1 MPMPALP
8 TDAIE
13 VADNA
18 PVAPLPDPAL
28 IAAQIDREGF
38 AVIDDYVPPGD
49 LQEAQD
55 FVRRAVSGNG
65 GNYLAIAGPERL
77 DGTFL
82 KRWPEDSDFLTL
94 CRGIYQSSMGK
105 PAPQPSFYQILRCL
119 SGERAA
125 ANSLNFH
132 YDSYLLTALIPILM
146 PERGQ
151 SGDLLIIPN
160 TRKLRASYAT
170 NFLDK
175 ILLDNPLS
183 QAALRHLYRRG
194 HRSIRHLKLKPGGLY
209 LFNGYRSIHTNEA
222 CDPDT
227 IRSTAILHYLDPHA
241 DSPLKRLLRRH

>member
-1 MPMPALP
+1 MPTP
-8 TDAIE
+8 TLAMLHQEI
-13 VADNA
+13 NA
-18 PVAPLPDPAL
+18 SLPDPTL
-28 IAAQIDREGF
+28 IAMQIDRDGF
-38 AVIDDYVPPGD
+38 AVIDDYVSSEE
-49 LQEAQD
+49 LHRAQE
-55 FVRRAVSGNG
+55 FVRQSVRGNG
-65 GNYLAIAGPERL
+65 GNYLAITGSECL
-77 DGTFL
+77 GDTFL
-82 KRWPEDSDFLTL
+82 QRWPRDPDFLAL
-94 CRGIYQSSMGK
+94 CRGIYQSSLGK
-105 PAPQPSFYQILRCL
+105 PAPEPIFYQILRCL
-119 SGERAA
+119 SGELAA

-160 TRKLRASYAT
+160 MRKLRAHYAT

-194 HRSIRHLKLKPGGLY
+194 HGSIKHLKLKPGGLY

-222 CDPDT
+222 CDPDA

-241 DSPLKRLLRRH
+241 DSRLKRLLRRH

>member
-1 MPMPALP
+1 MPTP
-8 TDAIE
+8 TLTPLHHRADASM
-13 VADNA
+13 
-18 PVAPLPDPAL
+18 PDPAL
-28 IAAQIDREGF
+28 IAMQIDRDGF
-38 AVIDDYVPPGD
+38 AVIDDYVAPEE
-49 LQEAQD
+49 LKQAQE
-55 FVRRAVSGNG
+55 FVRQSVLGNG
-65 GNYLAIAGPERL
+65 GNYLAITGSERL
-77 DGTFL
+77 GGTFL
-82 KRWPEDSDFLTL
+82 QRWPKDPAFLAL
-94 CRGIYQSSMGK
+94 CRGIYQSSLGK
-105 PAPQPSFYQILRCL
+105 PAPEPDFYQILRCL
-119 SGERAA
+119 SGELAA

-160 TRKLRASYAT
+160 TRKLRAHYAA

-194 HRSIRHLKLKPGGLY
+194 HGRIRHLKLKPGGLY

-222 CDPDT
+222 CDPDA

-241 DSPLKRLLRRH
+241 DSRLKRLLRRH

>member
-1 MPMPALP
+1 MPAPTLP
-8 TDAIE
+8 KLDWVTRE
-13 VADNA
+13 N
-18 PVAPLPDPAL
+18 LPDPTL
-28 IAAQIDREGF
+28 IATQIDRDGF
-38 AVIDDYVPPGD
+38 AVIDDYVAPEALGQA
-49 LQEAQD
+49 QE
-55 FVRRAVSGNG
+55 FVRQAVSGNG
-65 GNYLAIAGPERL
+65 GDYLAIAGPERL
-77 DGTFL
+77 GDTFL
-82 KRWPEDSDFLTL
+82 QSWPQDPDFLTL
-94 CRGIYQSSMGK
+94 CRGIYQSSLGK
-105 PAPQPSFYQILRCL
+105 PAPQPAFYQILRCL
-119 SGERAA
+119 SGARAA

-160 TRKLRASYAT
+160 TRKLRGSYAT

-194 HRSIRHLKLKPGGLY
+194 HGSIKHLKLKPGGLY

-241 DSPLKRLLRRH
+241 DSRLKRLLRRH